1 MEECEW
7 CEGKKDCPAFE
18 PANGSR
24 PGYACTRSRG
34 HEGKHVACLPSAI
47 VLPIGRR
54 PLVRSFTTIP
64 IMTNIDQAIRNR

>member
-34 HEGKHVACLPSAI
+34 HEGKHVACLPFCHSVADWEKT
-47 VLPIGRR
+47 IGEILHYDPDYDEHR
-54 PLVRSFTTIP
+54 PGHP
-64 IMTNIDQAIRNR
+64 E